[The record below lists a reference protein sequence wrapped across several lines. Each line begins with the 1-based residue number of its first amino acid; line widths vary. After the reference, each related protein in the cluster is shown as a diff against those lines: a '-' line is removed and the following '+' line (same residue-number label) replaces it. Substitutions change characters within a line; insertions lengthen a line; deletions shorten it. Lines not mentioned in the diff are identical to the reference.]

1 MKVLIAD
8 PVSSAVI
15 KELQNL
21 GVEVDDLSSLP
32 KEDLI
37 AKVKDYECMVV
48 RSATKVRKDMIDK
61 MEKMKLIIRG
71 GVGIDNIDVSY
82 AEGKGIKVMNTPA
95 ASSASVAE
103 LVIAHMF
110 ALSRHIVKGTIGIKE
125 GKWDKKQLKGTE
137 LLNKTLG
144 IIGIGRIGKELIKR
158 AKALG
163 MKVVAYDPYVSL
175 EDVDMVELDILLKD
189 SDYISI
195 HTPLTDETKHLIG
208 TDALGKM
215 KQDAIVVNCAR
226 GGVVDEKALLDALKD
241 GKIAGASLDV
251 YEVEPPETS
260 GLMELP
266 NVTFTPHIGAST
278 KEAQA
283 RIGEEVVRIIKE
295 ELL

>member
-8 PVSSAVI
+8 PVAKTVI
-15 KELQNL
+15 TELQNL

-37 AKVKDYECMVV
+37 AKVKDYEFMVV

-82 AEGKGIKVMNTPA
+82 AKGKGIKVMNTPA

-144 IIGIGRIGKELIKR
+144 IIGVGRIGKELIKR

-163 MKVVAYDPYVSL
+163 MNVVAYDPYIKL
-175 EDVDMVELDILLKD
+175 ENVDMVELDTLLGN

-215 KQDAIVVNCAR
+215 KQNAIVVNCAR
-226 GGVVDEKALLDALKD
+226 GGVVDEKALLNALKN

-260 GLMELP
+260 GLMELT

>member
-8 PVSSAVI
+8 PVAKTVI
-15 KELQNL
+15 TELQNL

-37 AKVKDYECMVV
+37 AKVKDYEFMVV

-82 AEGKGIKVMNTPA
+82 AEGKGIKVINTPA

-144 IIGIGRIGKELIKR
+144 IIGVGRIGKELIKR

-163 MKVVAYDPYVSL
+163 MKVIAYDPYVSL
-175 EDVDMVELDILLKD
+175 EDVDMVELDILFKD

-195 HTPLTDETKHLIG
+195 HTPLTDKTKHLIG

-215 KQDAIVVNCAR
+215 KQNAIVVNCAR
-226 GGVVDEKALLDALKD
+226 GGVVDEKALLDALKE
-241 GKIAGASLDV
+241 GKITGASLDV

-260 GLMELP
+260 GLMELT

>member
-15 KELQNL
+15 EELQNL
-21 GVEVDDLSSLP
+21 GVEVNDLSSLP

-82 AEGKGIKVMNTPA
+82 AEGKGIKVINTPA

-144 IIGIGRIGKELIKR
+144 IIGVGRIGKELIKR

-163 MKVVAYDPYVSL
+163 MKVIAYDPYVSL
-175 EDVDMVELDILLKD
+175 EDVDMVELDILFKD

-195 HTPLTDETKHLIG
+195 HTPLTDKTKHLIG

-215 KQDAIVVNCAR
+215 KQNAIVVNCAR
-226 GGVVDEKALLDALKD
+226 GGVVDEKALLDALKE
-241 GKIAGASLDV
+241 GKITGASLDV

-260 GLMELP
+260 GLMELT